1 MEEIQPDIIHSI
13 PQRPPWR
20 NGMLLLGLIM
30 LGMSVGNIVAMLIII
45 SVGAFIEGPNF
56 EDISRMVQE
65 PGRFPYA
72 WWYLMIL
79 HSVSH
84 LFTFLIP
91 GVVYWRWSEK
101 HRVEEF
107 VRRPLPSFVVLIL
120 VLLTVVTFLPLNSW
134 IIEWNSHLHL
144 PEGLHRMEDWMRR
157 KEDELLKMTLFLTD
171 FNSWPK
177 FGVALLVIAILPA
190 IGEEVLFRGIIQRKI
205 FHKTRD
211 VHSSVWLTA
220 MLFSAIHLQFYG
232 FVPRMLLG
240 AMFGYMYFWA
250 RNLWAPIF
258 AHFINNGLTVLA
270 IFLSHRKVLNFEVGT
285 SESSVSWIGAF
296 LSLALTAVLLLN
308 LKRISQRSQ
317 NVTNDTKPLG
327 KSF

>member
-1 MEEIQPDIIHSI
+1 MEEIQPEIIHSV

-20 NGMLLLGLIM
+20 NVMLLLGLIM
-30 LGMSVGNIVAMLIII
+30 LGMSIGNIVAMIIII
-45 SVGAFIEGPNF
+45 SIGTFIGGPNLD
-56 EDISRMVQE
+56 EISLMIQE
-65 PGRFPYA
+65 PRHFHYA

-91 GVVYWRWSEK
+91 GVVYWRWSEQ
-101 HRVEEF
+101 HRVEDF
-107 VRRPLPSFVVLIL
+107 VRRPLPSFLVLAL
-120 VLLTVVTFLPLNSW
+120 VLLTVVAFLPLNSW
-134 IIEWNSHLHL
+134 IIEWNSYLHL
-144 PEGLHRMEDWMRR
+144 PEGLNRIEDWMRH
-157 KEDELLKMTLFLTD
+157 KEDELLKMTQFLTD

-177 FGVALLVIAILPA
+177 FGVALVVIAIIPA

-220 MLFSAIHLQFYG
+220 ALFSAIHLQFYG

-240 AMFGYMYFWA
+240 AMFGYMYFWT
-250 RNLWAPIF
+250 RSLWAPIF
-258 AHFINNGLTVLA
+258 AHFINNGLTIFV

-285 SESSVSWIGAF
+285 AESSVSWIGAC
-296 LSLALTAVLLLN
+296 LSLVLTAVLLLN
-308 LKRISQRSQ
+308 LKLISHRIN
-317 NVTNDTKPLG
+317 NVTNDT
-327 KSF
+327 